1 VHDDD
6 ASQERPECIKYC
18 DVEEPPAKIEPKAR
32 RRVYLPEVNLMNML
46 KNVMRFIA
54 IGCLTLAIASAQD
67 ARPDLDA
74 GRLQTG
80 SFSFRTLVDG
90 KEVGRSRI
98 QIRRSADVRNYIFS
112 NLVIG
117 SFSQSWEAVASPTF
131 GPVSAKL
138 SFGQGSAART
148 AFDLSYQGNR
158 VTGFITSQKEPLKKR
173 EVDEAVADDTVDQ
186 RIDWAA
192 VMALE
197 KYVQGQEFRFHV
209 YDPGTGNAPVSVRTG
224 ESQTTTV
231 PSGSFETVRV
241 SYRIDKRSG
250 PETYEV
256 FVTKQAPRFLVK
268 EKFPN
273 GSITELV
280 ELTKSTS
287 DMSK

>member
-1 VHDDD
+1 MD
-6 ASQERPECIKYC
+6 
-18 DVEEPPAKIEPKAR
+18 
-32 RRVYLPEVNLMNML
+32 
-46 KNVMRFIA
+46 FIA
-54 IGCLTLAIASAQD
+54 VVCLSMALAGGQV

-74 GRLQTG
+74 TRLQTG
-80 SFSFRTLVDG
+80 SYSFRTLVDG

-98 QIRRSADVRNYIFS
+98 HIRRSDDSQNYVFS
-112 NLVIG
+112 NLVLG

-131 GPVSAKL
+131 APVSAKL

-173 EVDEAVADDTVDQ
+173 EVDETVAGDTVDQ

-197 KYVQGQEFRFHV
+197 KYVEGQEFRFHV
-209 YDPGTGNAPVSVRTG
+209 YDPGTGNSLVSVRIG

-231 PSGSFETVRV
+231 PAGSFETVRV
-241 SYRIDKRSG
+241 SYRIDKHSG

-273 GSITELV
+273 GSIVELV
-280 ELTKSTS
+280 ELTKPTS
-287 DMSK
+287 

>member
-46 KNVMRFIA
+46 RNVMRFIA

-209 YDPGTGNAPVSVRTG
+209 YDPGTGNSLVSVRTG

-241 SYRIDKRSG
+241 LYRIDKRSG
-250 PETYEV
+250 AETYEV

>member
-1 VHDDD
+1 
-6 ASQERPECIKYC
+6 
-18 DVEEPPAKIEPKAR
+18 
-32 RRVYLPEVNLMNML
+32 LLEVDLMNRL
-46 KNVMRFIA
+46 KNVMRFVVIV
-54 IGCLTLAIASAQD
+54 CLTLAIARGQD

-98 QIRRSADVRNYIFS
+98 QIRSSTDSGSYIFS

-117 SFSQSWEAVASPTF
+117 SFSQSWETVASPTF
-131 GPVSAKL
+131 SPVSAKL

-148 AFDLSYQGNR
+148 AFDLSYQDNR
-158 VTGFITSQKEPLKKR
+158 VTGFVTSQKEPLKKR
-173 EVDEAVADDTVDQ
+173 EVDETVADDSVDQ

-197 KYVQGQEFRFHV
+197 KYVERQEFRFHV
-209 YDPGTGNAPVSVRTG
+209 YDPGTGNSLVSVRIG
-224 ESQTTTV
+224 ESQTTTA
-231 PSGSFETVRV
+231 PAGSFETVRV

-273 GSITELV
+273 CSITELV
-280 ELTKSTS
+280 ELTKSAS
-287 DMSK
+287 GMSK